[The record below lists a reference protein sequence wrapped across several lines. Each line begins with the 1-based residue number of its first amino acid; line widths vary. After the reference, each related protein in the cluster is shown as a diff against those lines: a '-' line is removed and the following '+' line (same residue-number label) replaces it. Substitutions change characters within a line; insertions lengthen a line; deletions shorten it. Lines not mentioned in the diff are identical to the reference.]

1 MSRNPLRNIPSVGE
15 LLDSPPLRGLVDR
28 ISRNVVVSTVGKVL
42 DEMRTEVQTAT
53 AEKTLPSV
61 SDLAER
67 IARRIVEHEAPPL
80 REVINASGILLHP
93 ALGGAPLAEEALE
106 EVVSVAGNYASVEI
120 DLVSG
125 DPSPRKTVVE
135 DLLEELTGAEASLVV
150 GNGAGA
156 TMLALSALAAGREVI
171 VSRGQL
177 VETGDGYRLP
187 ELIAASGAV
196 LREVGTTN
204 STRLDDYARAIGD
217 ETALMMLI
225 HAADFFVA
233 GSSADVALE
242 ELTRLASRHKLP
254 VIHDVDSA
262 ALIDLGEFGLVDEP
276 VVGESIKS
284 GAELA
289 IFSGDKLLGGP
300 QCGII
305 VGRRALIERIES
317 HPMARALSVGRLTLS
332 ALAATLRLYRDKE
345 KAIRTVPLLHLLS
358 TSREN
363 LKNRAE
369 RLAPQ
374 MAATAAISEA
384 EAVAGTAHLGGGPV
398 PTRELPSWCVALK
411 PATMSVDRLAR
422 ALRIA
427 APSVIG
433 AAQQDSLLLDLRGVL
448 PRQDLQLVAV
458 VESLESEVD
467 R

>member
-317 HPMARALSVGRLTLS
+317 HPMARALSVGRLT
-332 ALAATLRLYRDKE
+332 
-345 KAIRTVPLLHLLS
+345 I
-358 TSREN
+358 
-363 LKNRAE
+363 
-369 RLAPQ
+369 
-374 MAATAAISEA
+374 
-384 EAVAGTAHLGGGPV
+384 
-398 PTRELPSWCVALK
+398 
-411 PATMSVDRLAR
+411 
-422 ALRIA
+422 
-427 APSVIG
+427 
-433 AAQQDSLLLDLRGVL
+433 
-448 PRQDLQLVAV
+448 
-458 VESLESEVD
+458 
-467 R
+467 